1 MPTSPIK
8 VEIGADVRTLFLSA
22 SVSSGLAKVVSV
34 DADGGLISLS
44 IANEQATVGATVQ
57 TGDRAAG
64 TLAGLAVVALG
75 SGLVVVLALLA
86 RRKHRRNQAQ
96 R

>member
-1 MPTSPIK
+1 MGPIK
-8 VEIGADVRTLFLSA
+8 VEIGADAQTLFLSA
-22 SVSSGLAKVVSV
+22 SISSDFAKVVSV

-44 IANEQATVGATVQ
+44 VDNEQTIAGATVQ
-57 TGDRAAG
+57 TGDRTAG
-64 TLAGLAVVALG
+64 VLAGLAVVASV

-86 RRKHRRNQAQ
+86 RRKRRRDQAQ